1 MKSYMECYRERI
13 ENNHNELIK
22 LAEILRDQHGCKC
35 FRHHA
40 TIQGLVTYILIEKDG
55 KKTYAGF
62 AEVPYR
68 WFIDP
73 ECRTTIGVA
82 QTRWDDESRGFKF
95 PFTVE
100 EVLKSMRIFKK
111 PKYNFYVEIV

>member
-1 MKSYMECYRERI
+1 MCKRINKADMKEKIKRV
-13 ENNHNELIK
+13 NES
-22 LAEILRDQHGCKC
+22 
-35 FRHHA
+35 
-40 TIQGLVTYILIEKDG
+40 
-55 KKTYAGF
+55 
-62 AEVPYR
+62 
-68 WFIDP
+68 
-73 ECRTTIGVA
+73 VA